1 MGRPQSKHNTMSPHT
16 THLHVGCASQRKLAV
31 LAAIATALTVL
42 LLAAACGGDDDG
54 AEVRKIGGE
63 GSGSASASGS
73 ASGPASPSASPSGSA
88 SASGSALVPAEAE
101 NEPAAT
107 PADGAFAYAS
117 NVDSHRLVVA
127 DICQINGLLDAE
139 GGIDFA
145 AIETIYRDGEASVKG
160 DGTVR
165 SIGGF
170 AARDDRKHGL
180 NTYYGTAAPLDDFIT
195 EALTGTGRFE
205 GEADAV
211 RSQGIEKGIQNQA
224 MVAWVR
230 HELASALAK
239 AADGNFAIADGAVHN
254 WDEGW
259 AFYHGSEPGC
269 APYATGDKRA
279 GNFGTL
285 AADGEMA
292 LANERIAAAMIDGR
306 DALVAGDAAR
316 AEAAAVEVVRNIVII
331 YSQAAVRYATLIE
344 GDLAEGDA
352 GSAREHQA
360 EGLAFWRVIEA
371 LVAGAGA
378 DVTSINTFFDLAN
391 QPAPGGGELVGTGLE
406 PAWAALGISAE
417 DIGELQ

>member
-1 MGRPQSKHNTMSPHT
+1 M
-16 THLHVGCASQRKLAV
+16 AV
-31 LAAIATALTVL
+31 VTEEQI
-42 LLAAACGGDDDG
+42 
-54 AEVRKIGGE
+54 K
-63 GSGSASASGS
+63 
-73 ASGPASPSASPSGSA
+73 
-88 SASGSALVPAEAE
+88 
-101 NEPAAT
+101 AT
-107 PADGAFAYAS
+107 PADGAYAYAS
-117 NVDSHRLVVA
+117 TVDSHRLVVA
-127 DICQINGLLDAE
+127 DICRIGALLDAE

-145 AIETIYRDGEASVKG
+145 EIESIYREGRASVKS
-160 DGTVR
+160 DGSVR

-170 AARDDRKHGL
+170 AARDDRGHGL
-180 NTYYGTAAPLDDFIT
+180 DVYYGTPTPLDDFIT
-195 EALTGTGRFE
+195 EALTRTGQFE
-205 GEADAV
+205 GESDGV

-224 MVAWVR
+224 MVAWVI
-230 HELASALAK
+230 HEFAAALGK

-285 AADGEMA
+285 AADGETA

-316 AEAAAVEVVRNIVII
+316 AEAAAAEVVRNVVII

-352 GSAREHQA
+352 DAAREHQA

-371 LVAGAGA
+371 LVADAGA
-378 DVTSINTFFDLAN
+378 DVTQVNTFFDLAN
-391 QPAPGGGELVGTGLE
+391 QPASGGGELVRAGLE